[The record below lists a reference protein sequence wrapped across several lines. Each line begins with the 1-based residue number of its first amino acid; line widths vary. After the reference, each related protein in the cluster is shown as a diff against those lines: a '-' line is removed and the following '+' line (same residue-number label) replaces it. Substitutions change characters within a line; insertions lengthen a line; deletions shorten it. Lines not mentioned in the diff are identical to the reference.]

1 MKLQNGLRHWSKN
14 FNANMNKESTTTKI
28 AIFQRKEIRKTIH
41 NNEWWFVVEDVVL
54 ALIDSANVKD
64 YINKMRRRDQAL
76 SEGYGQIVHTLEV
89 PTKGGKQ
96 MMNCANTEG
105 IFRIIQSIPSP
116 KAEPF
121 KRWLAKVGYERV
133 KEIEDP
139 ELATK
144 RTRALYKAK
153 GYPDSWIEK
162 RMRGIAV
169 RETLT
174 DEWQKRSVK
183 EGREYAILTAEISQ
197 ATFGMT
203 PSQYQK
209 FKGLKRENLRDHM
222 NDLELIFTMLGE
234 ASTTEIAKNK
244 NAQGFIENKLA
255 ARAGGSV
262 AGRARKDLEIKS
274 GKKVSTRKNYLGAT
288 KSRKQIV

>member
-1 MKLQNGLRHWSKN
+1 
-14 FNANMNKESTTTKI
+14 MNTKISTITKI
-28 AIFQRKEIRKTIH
+28 AIFKGKEVRKVIFQ
-41 NNEWWFVVEDVVL
+41 NEWWFVIVDIVS
-54 ALIDSANVKD
+54 ALTDSVQPDGYIKD
-64 YINKMRRRDQAL
+64 MRRRDEEL
-76 SEGYGQIVHTLEV
+76 SKGWGQIATPLLVETA
-89 PTKGGKQ
+89 GGKQ
-96 MMNCANTEG
+96 KLNCANTES

-133 KEIEDP
+133 QEIEDP

-144 RTRALYKAK
+144 RTRALYQAK

-162 RMRGIAV
+162 RMRGIEI

-174 DEWQKRSVK
+174 DEWKKRNVG
-183 EGREYAILTAEISQ
+183 EDREYAILTAEISQ

-203 PSQYQK
+203 PSEYKK

-222 NDLELIFTMLGE
+222 NDLELIFSMLGE

-244 NAQGFIENKLA
+244 DAQGFVENKQVAKL
-255 ARAGGSV
+255 GGSV
-262 AGRARKDLEIKS
+262 AGSARKDLEQKS
-274 GKKVSTRKNYLGAT
+274 GKKVSTTRNYLSLSE
-288 KSRKQIV
+288 KKKLV